1 MKDVTWIQKQK
12 ISQAWCN
19 VRKRVIKKNDIYNKE
34 NNDTFKV
41 IWHSRQIIIQQNCRV
56 LRTIYHFVRYPS
68 IIRIKL
74 TVSKP

>member
-12 ISQAWCN
+12 ISQAWSN

-34 NNDTFKV
+34 NNDTFNV
-41 IWHSRQIIIQQNCRV
+41 IWHSRQIIIQQNCRA
-56 LRTIYHFVRYPS
+56 LRTIYYFVRYPS